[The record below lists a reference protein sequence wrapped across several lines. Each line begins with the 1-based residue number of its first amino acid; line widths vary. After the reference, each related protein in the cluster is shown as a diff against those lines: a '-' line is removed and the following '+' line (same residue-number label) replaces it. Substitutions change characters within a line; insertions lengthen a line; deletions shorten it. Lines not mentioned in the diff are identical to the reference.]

1 MCLINLGLRF
11 SLTLSY
17 SQMSNAFDSF
27 DSWVISLGCWIVKKS
42 NYTWWWQGFLSF
54 LLRYKWRF
62 KEWQHV
68 HSLGYILSASCWQII
83 LSIYNH
89 FSVWVWNVLIIL
101 ALIEY
106 HFSSAQ
112 SFSSVWLFATPW
124 TTARQASLSI
134 TNSRIYPNTC
144 PLSQWCHP
152 TISSSVVPF
161 SSHLKSFPASESFQ
175 MSQLFT

>member
-89 FSVWVWNVLIIL
+89 FSDALWLLHTVVPSVKKNHFYFSFSKLQALYLSQKLLIKRNQAPNSIDFIIL
-101 ALIEY
+101 LVLSSCKEYAKLIFDVRNAKTTQY
-106 HFSSAQ
+106 D
-112 SFSSVWLFATPW
+112 SF
-124 TTARQASLSI
+124 
-134 TNSRIYPNTC
+134 
-144 PLSQWCHP
+144 
-152 TISSSVVPF
+152 
-161 SSHLKSFPASESFQ
+161 
-175 MSQLFT
+175 